1 LQYYSIFRIKLP
13 EIRMSHIA
21 RSPRQLGNIIQRAR
35 KLRGLTQTDLANLS
49 GLRQEMISKI
59 ETGHEGTK
67 LSSIYAL
74 FAALDLELI
83 IDTRSGRQAMDIGDI
98 F

>member
-1 LQYYSIFRIKLP
+1 
-13 EIRMSHIA
+13 MSHIA
-21 RSPRQLGNIIQRAR
+21 RSPRQLGNIIQRTR
-35 KLRGLTQTDLANLS
+35 KQRGLTQTDLANLS

-74 FAALDLELI
+74 FAALDLEVV
-83 IDTRSGRQAMDIGDI
+83 IDTRSGRQATDIGDV

>member
-1 LQYYSIFRIKLP
+1 
-13 EIRMSHIA
+13 MSHIA

>member
-1 LQYYSIFRIKLP
+1 
-13 EIRMSHIA
+13 MAHIA
-21 RSPRQLGNIIQRAR
+21 RSPKQLGTIIQRTR
-35 KLRGLTQTDLANLS
+35 KQRGLTQTALANLA
-49 GLRQEMISKI
+49 GLRQELISKI

-74 FAALDLELI
+74 FAALDLELV
-83 IDTRSGRQAMDIGDI
+83 IDTRSGRSTKNIEDI

>member
-1 LQYYSIFRIKLP
+1 
-13 EIRMSHIA
+13 MSHIA
-21 RSPRQLGNIIQRAR
+21 RSPKQLGATIQRTR
-35 KLRGLTQTDLANLS
+35 KQRGLTQTELANLA

-74 FAALDLELI
+74 FAALDLELVV
-83 IDTRSGRQAMDIGDI
+83 DTRSGKPTKTIADI

>member
-1 LQYYSIFRIKLP
+1 MP
-13 EIRMSHIA
+13 HIA
-21 RSPRQLGNIIQRAR
+21 RSPRQLGNIIQRTR
-35 KLRGLTQTDLANLS
+35 KQRGLTQTDLANLA

-74 FAALDLELI
+74 FAALDLELV
-83 IDTRSGRQAMDIGDI
+83 IDVRSGRPAKDIEDI

>member
-1 LQYYSIFRIKLP
+1 
-13 EIRMSHIA
+13 MSHIT
-21 RSPRQLGNIIQRAR
+21 RSPKQLGTIIQRTR
-35 KLRGLTQTDLANLS
+35 KQRGLTQTELADLA

-83 IDTRSGRQAMDIGDI
+83 VDTRSGKPTKTIADI

>member
-1 LQYYSIFRIKLP
+1 
-13 EIRMSHIA
+13 MSHVI
-21 RSPRQLGNIIQRAR
+21 RSPEQLGMLIRRERR
-35 KLRGLTQTDLANLS
+35 KREMTQTELAGLT
-49 GLRQEMISKI
+49 GLRQELVSRI
-59 ETGHEGTK
+59 ETGHEGVK

-83 IDTRSGRQAMDIGDI
+83 VDRRNAAAATNIEDI

>member
-1 LQYYSIFRIKLP
+1 
-13 EIRMSHIA
+13 MSHIA
-21 RSPRQLGNIIQRAR
+21 RSPKQLGSIIQRTR
-35 KLRGLTQTDLANLS
+35 KQRGLTQTQLGNLA
-49 GLRQEMISKI
+49 GLRQELISKI

-67 LSSIYAL
+67 LSSLYAL

-83 IDTRSGRQAMDIGDI
+83 VDARSGRPAKNIEDI

>member
-1 LQYYSIFRIKLP
+1 
-13 EIRMSHIA
+13 MSQIA
-21 RSPRQLGNIIQRAR
+21 RSPKQLGNIIQRTR
-35 KLRGLTQTDLANLS
+35 KRRGLTQTELADLA
-49 GLRQEMISKI
+49 GLRQELISKI

-74 FAALDLELI
+74 FAALNLELI
-83 IDTRSGRQAMDIGDI
+83 VDDRSARPAKDIGDI

>member
-1 LQYYSIFRIKLP
+1 MPQ
-13 EIRMSHIA
+13 IA
-21 RSPRQLGNIIQRAR
+21 RSPHQLGNIIQRTR
-35 KLRGLTQTDLANLS
+35 KQRGLTQTDLANLS

-67 LSSIYAL
+67 ISSIYAL
-74 FAALDLELI
+74 FAALGLELV
-83 IDTRSGRQAMDIGDI
+83 IDTRSGRQAKDIGDI

>member
-1 LQYYSIFRIKLP
+1 
-13 EIRMSHIA
+13 MSQIA
-21 RSPRQLGNIIQRAR
+21 RSPKQLGTLIRRAR
-35 KLRGLTQTDLANLS
+35 KQRGLTQTELAGLA
-49 GLRQEMISKI
+49 GLRQELVSKI

-74 FAALDLELI
+74 FAALDLELVI
-83 IDTRSGRQAMDIGDI
+83 ESRSGKPAKDIEDI

>member
-1 LQYYSIFRIKLP
+1 
-13 EIRMSHIA
+13 MSQIA
-21 RSPRQLGNIIQRAR
+21 RSPLQLGTIIQRTR
-35 KLRGLTQTDLANLS
+35 KQRGLTQTDLANLS

-74 FAALDLELI
+74 FAALDLELV
-83 IDTRSGRQAMDIGDI
+83 IDTRSGRQAKDIGDI

>member
-1 LQYYSIFRIKLP
+1 
-13 EIRMSHIA
+13 MSLIT
-21 RSPRQLGNIIQRAR
+21 RSPKQLGTIIQRTR
-35 KLRGLTQTDLANLS
+35 KQRSLTQSQLADLA

-67 LSSIYAL
+67 LSTLYAI

-83 IDTRSGRQAMDIGDI
+83 VEPRSTRSTKGIEDV